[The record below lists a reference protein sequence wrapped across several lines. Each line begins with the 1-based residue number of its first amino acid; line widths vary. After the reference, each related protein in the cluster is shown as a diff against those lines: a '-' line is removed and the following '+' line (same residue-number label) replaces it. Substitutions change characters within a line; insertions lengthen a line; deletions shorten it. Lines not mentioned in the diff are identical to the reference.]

1 MDYTKIIGELSKIE
15 KRLKELMNTSYK
27 ETQEEYQEL
36 CGTLR
41 MIIRRV
47 YPEKDIKKIISNTFP
62 IAMAFGGMT
71 EEQEQKFYISDVKS
85 VLRGVKTIKQEYELF
100 DFKDF
105 TPVKEKTEWKLGLN
119 PKNIFYRK
127 EKKK

>member
-1 MDYTKIIGELSKIE
+1 
-15 KRLKELMNTSYK
+15 
-27 ETQEEYQEL
+27 
-36 CGTLR
+36 

-85 VLRGVKTIKQEYELF
+85 VLRGVKTIKQEYKLF